1 MNRRSWNLQHIPSV
15 SVYNPLS
22 VFEPLLTLI
31 VLSPSL
37 FPLYYGQQA
46 AVQFIDLQTNQSL
59 HGLMTTKL
67 FFLAAPLQ
75 ERLNF
80 LQNNIYN

>member
-1 MNRRSWNLQHIPSV
+1 MNRRSWNLRHIQSV
-15 SVYNPLS
+15 SAYNPLS

-59 HGLMTTKL
+59 HRFMTTKL
-67 FFLAAPLQ
+67 FLLAAPLQ
-75 ERLNF
+75 ERPNF
-80 LQNNIYN
+80 VQNYIYN